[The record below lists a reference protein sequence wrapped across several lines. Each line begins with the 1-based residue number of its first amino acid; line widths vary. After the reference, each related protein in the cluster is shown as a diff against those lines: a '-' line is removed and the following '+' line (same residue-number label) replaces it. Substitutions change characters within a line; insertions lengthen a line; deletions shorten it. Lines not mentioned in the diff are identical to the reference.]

1 MVSMKYCAILYCIIF
16 ISASKSYAD
25 FYRELAYRWAPVH
38 YQDTDDTNAKA
49 DYITRFDFDGEY
61 NALDNWENFGKPEYS
76 LRGAAYYSVVGTT
89 THWFIIYAFFHPR
102 DWSDDD
108 DQEHENDMEG
118 ILLIVKKDN
127 NKYGTL
133 QLMITV
139 AHDDFHSYTADKTLT
154 RGGRPM
160 DSIAFQQYDG
170 MNHPKTTQEAKG
182 HGIKAWPFAGDFSGK
197 QNQDGIIYYPKMSGR
212 GEVPSSGN
220 DRSVKYELIKMD
232 NLMFLQVYDWNKDY
246 DQAVTFAKW
255 GTFKGDN
262 GGGCGVPFKTC
273 PNDYCNSPWGWD
285 DKNDGPKNYPGI
297 LALDPA
303 GIAASYF
310 EGISFSQEYT
320 RNEYIAQLKKQNSL
334 PKGWPSQI
342 DTNRLFSKLQN
353 KLEPDVYDN
362 PHTQLQ
368 H

>member
-1 MVSMKYCAILYCIIF
+1 MKYCLIMCCIIF
-16 ISASKSYAD
+16 ISVNKSYGD

-38 YQDTDDTNAKA
+38 YQDTDDTNPQA
-49 DYITRFDFDGEY
+49 DYITKFDFDGQY
-61 NALDNWENFGKPEYS
+61 NALDNWENFGKPVYP
-76 LRGAAYYSVVGTT
+76 LKGAAYYSVVGTK

-102 DWSDDD
+102 DWSDIMW

-118 ILLIVKKDN
+118 ILLIIKNDRSR
-127 NKYGTL
+127 YGVL

-139 AHDDFHSYTADKTLT
+139 AHEDFHSYSADRTLT
-154 RGGRPM
+154 KGGKSM

-170 MNHPKTTQEAKG
+170 VYHPKTTQEAKG
-182 HGIKAWPFAGDFSGK
+182 HGIKAWPHAGDFSGK
-197 QNQDGIIYYPKMSGR
+197 QNQDGIIYYPKMSGE

-220 DRSVKYELIKMD
+220 NISVKYELIDM
-232 NLMFLQVYDWNKDY
+232 NRLMVLQVFDWNKDY
-246 DQAVTFAKW
+246 NQSVTFAKW

-262 GGGCGVPFKTC
+262 GGGCGLPFKICTE
-273 PNDYCNSPWGWD
+273 NSCNSPWGWD
-285 DKNDGPKNYPGI
+285 DEDDGPKNYPGI

-310 EGISFSQEYT
+310 KGISFSQEYT
-320 RNEYIAQLKKQNSL
+320 RNEYIAELRKQQSL

-342 DTNRLFSKLQN
+342 DKNALLRKLPVDFR
-353 KLEPDVYDN
+353 PDASADPN
-362 PHTQLQ
+362 APAQ